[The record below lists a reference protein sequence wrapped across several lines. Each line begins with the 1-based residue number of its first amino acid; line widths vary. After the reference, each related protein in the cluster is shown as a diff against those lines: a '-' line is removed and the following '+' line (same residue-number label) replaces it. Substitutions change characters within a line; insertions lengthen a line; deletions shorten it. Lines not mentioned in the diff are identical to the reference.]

1 MALGRFLV
9 LMIRN
14 FTGSHFVNE
23 WPIWKNRGVV
33 LILCRLEEINNLSVI
48 LITES
53 MHSTPSNQQQK
64 ESTMVSLGRPELNG
78 ASSFSVCVNGAGHKG
93 GSEQWQVAPSVDQ
106 ADLQVAEN
114 WFDWI
119 KRVRTSQYWPW
130 NEFCHLGL
138 LNYMVQSSYLTCQ
151 RAKHYRRQQ
160 LSSTSGWCGC

>member
-1 MALGRFLV
+1 MA
-9 LMIRN
+9 
-14 FTGSHFVNE
+14 
-23 WPIWKNRGVV
+23 
-33 LILCRLEEINNLSVI
+33 NL
-48 LITES
+48 
-53 MHSTPSNQQQK
+53 K
-64 ESTMVSLGRPELNG
+64 ESRRRLNSVQIGRDKQFICHPHNRVHAFHPIQPAAKREHNGVTWHNVTWLNG

-93 GSEQWQVAPSVDQ
+93 GSEQWQDAPSVDQ

-114 WFDWI
+114 WFDGI

-130 NEFCHLGL
+130 NEFCHLEL